1 MTLVTIPLLLEAGCI
16 WCTDASTTTV
26 TDDDE
31 HFPITTSSK
40 SMNPTPIQG
49 IVLSNPELKIR
60 KNFILQPLIAAK
72 WSNEQRVLPQRLHR
86 EVLELRPAF
95 LATAA

>member
-26 TDDDE
+26 TDDDDE

-60 KNFILQPLIAAK
+60 KKSQISYYSLLSQQSGLM
-72 WSNEQRVLPQRLHR
+72 SNECCHNVCT
-86 EVLELRPAF
+86 EKC
-95 LATAA
+95 